1 MGQEGWKFADTG
13 GMVDEVGVCL
23 GAEGRFVDEF
33 CLSLIVRD

>member
-1 MGQEGWKFADTG
+1 
-13 GMVDEVGVCL
+13 VDEVGVCL